1 VELGFVE
8 DRLRRW
14 LIQSPSGTDWRVAFV
29 GGLNATLTPWV
40 DEVRGGIAFGER
52 RFSECI
58 MVIMGENTG
67 REGEARKVIPKIGR
81 LW

>member
-1 VELGFVE
+1 MAGPVELGFVE

-14 LIQSPSGTDWRVAFV
+14 LIQSPSGTGWRVAFV

-58 MVIMGENTG
+58 MVIRYMGESLVAKKRRGG
-67 REGEARKVIPKIGR
+67 RGR
-81 LW
+81 